1 MLIFISCIIAKKKCE
16 IGIALRKPKNAPLA
30 RTSKVSPK
38 WVGTRTSQIATA
50 HRNSQLAIAHRK
62 SCFESIIYQNSEKNI
77 NKNYFELIS
86 VSVGTTATAVFF
98 AVISIIAASFSFR
111 FIPETCE
118 KNVEELSFLYRR
130 KAMVMDPTE
139 LITMTMDLPRSRK
152 MTVEEYD
159 DHYLSYVTIGDLERS
174 DL

>member
-1 MLIFISCIIAKKKCE
+1 MAVSGLLYIKIQKKIS
-16 IGIALRKPKNAPLA
+16 
-30 RTSKVSPK
+30 T
-38 WVGTRTSQIATA
+38 
-50 HRNSQLAIAHRK
+50 
-62 SCFESIIYQNSEKNI
+62 
-77 NKNYFELIS
+77 KNYFELIS

-98 AVISIIAASFSFR
+98 AVISIIAAGFSFW
-111 FIPETCE
+111 FIPETCG

-139 LITMTMDLPRSRK
+139 LISITMDLPRSRK

-159 DHYLSYVTIGDLERS
+159 DNYLSYVTIGDLERS

>member
-1 MLIFISCIIAKKKCE
+1 MITIFPMLPSVILNDLIFKLHLGGPFAV
-16 IGIALRKPKNAPLA
+16 
-30 RTSKVSPK
+30 VS
-38 WVGTRTSQIATA
+38 
-50 HRNSQLAIAHRK
+50 
-62 SCFESIIYQNSEKNI
+62 Y
-77 NKNYFELIS
+77 
-86 VSVGTTATAVFF
+86 
-98 AVISIIAASFSFR
+98 AVISIIAAGFSFR
-111 FIPETCE
+111 FIPETCG

-139 LITMTMDLPRSRK
+139 LISMTMDLPRSRK

>member
-1 MLIFISCIIAKKKCE
+1 MAFGVVKIFP
-16 IGIALRKPKNAPLA
+16 IALGKLVNDRLSCQLKIAQSFLQKNPLI
-30 RTSKVSPK
+30 TNV
-38 WVGTRTSQIATA
+38 
-50 HRNSQLAIAHRK
+50 
-62 SCFESIIYQNSEKNI
+62 
-77 NKNYFELIS
+77 YFVS

-98 AVISIIAASFSFR
+98 AMISIIAAGFSFR
-111 FIPETCE
+111 FIPETSG

-139 LITMTMDLPRSRK
+139 VISMTMDLPRSRK